1 MRRLSLFFAPL
12 GWDWRLVVAA
22 IFGFVAKE
30 IVIGATAILYGAGE
44 EKLVEILNTL
54 YSPLQI
60 YAYMVFILVYV
71 SCIATI
77 AAIRQE
83 TGSWR

>member
-1 MRRLSLFFAPL
+1 M
-12 GWDWRLVVAA
+12 VAA